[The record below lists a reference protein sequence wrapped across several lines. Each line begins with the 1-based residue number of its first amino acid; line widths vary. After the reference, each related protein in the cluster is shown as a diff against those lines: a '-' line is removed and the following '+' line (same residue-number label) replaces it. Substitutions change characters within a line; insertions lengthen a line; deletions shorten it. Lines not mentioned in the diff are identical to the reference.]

1 MANYQE
7 IYVTLFQQIT
17 AAINELQKVQRKIEE
32 MCLSSV
38 PTNTGSIEI
47 AEREKQVHNRDKI
60 LQSLYYGELCPV
72 EQYRPIIEH
81 QVMAVAAY
89 VRNKIQKAIESGF
102 YNPDSK
108 VQVYGNYFMGV
119 LGRNQ
124 TQKSYCE
131 YTKNVG

>member
-60 LQSLYYGELCPV
+60 L
-72 EQYRPIIEH
+72 
-81 QVMAVAAY
+81 
-89 VRNKIQKAIESGF
+89 
-102 YNPDSK
+102 
-108 VQVYGNYFMGV
+108 
-119 LGRNQ
+119 
-124 TQKSYCE
+124 
-131 YTKNVG
+131 